1 MKRQFLLF
9 GLLIILFSACKK
21 TSFNDSKQAQI
32 DDDKIKAYI
41 AANHIDVTKD
51 PSGIYYGFV
60 KLDTGNAHPKLTDTV
75 QVNYTG
81 KLLNGTVFDTES
93 ASIIPLAGTVKG
105 WQIAIPLMTYDGSS
119 KNYTR
124 MRLIIPS
131 ALGYGS
137 VAQTGGTT
145 PIPANSVLDF
155 TIDLIGFYGPGD
167 N

>member
-1 MKRQFLLF
+1 MKKQFLLF

-51 PSGIYYGFV
+51 PSTGIYYKIETVNSGP
-60 KLDTGNAHPKLTDTV
+60 HPTLNDTV
-75 QVNYTG
+75 KVTYTG
-81 KLLNGTVFDTES
+81 QLLNGTVFDS
-93 ASIIPLAGTVKG
+93 QSGYLIPLSNVVKG
-105 WQIAIPLMTYDGSS
+105 WQIGVPLMGADGSQPFS
-119 KNYTR
+119 R

-131 ALGYGS
+131 ALGYGA
-137 VAQTGGTT
+137 VATSGNV

-155 TIDLIGFYGPGD
+155 KIDLLGFY
-167 N
+167 

>member
-1 MKRQFLLF
+1 MKKQFLLF

-51 PSGIYYGFV
+51 PSTGIYYKIV
-60 KLDTGNAHPKLTDTV
+60 TPDTGAHPTLADTV
-75 QVNYTG
+75 QVTYTG
-81 KLLNGTVFDTES
+81 RLLNGTVFDSENGTIMALS
-93 ASIIPLAGTVKG
+93 AVVKG
-105 WQIAIPLMTYDGSS
+105 WQLGIPLMGSDG
-119 KNYTR
+119 KAPYCR
-124 MRLIIPS
+124 LRLIIPS

-145 PIPANSVLDF
+145 TIPANSVLDF
-155 TIDLIGFYGPGD
+155 TIDLIGFYGPSLK
-167 N
+167 

>member
-1 MKRQFLLF
+1 MKKQFLLF

-51 PSGIYYGFV
+51 PSGIYYKLV
-60 KLDTGNAHPKLTDTV
+60 KLDTGNAHPKLGDTI
-75 QVNYTG
+75 QVNYVG
-81 KLLNGTVFDTES
+81 KLLNGTVFDTENG
-93 ASIIPLAGTVKG
+93 SIIPLAGTVKG
-105 WQIAIPLMTYDGSS
+105 WQLAIPLMTYDNSGV
-119 KNYTR
+119 NYSR
-124 MRLIIPS
+124 LRLIIPS

-137 VAQTGGTT
+137 VAQTSGNV

-155 TIDLIGFYGPGD
+155 QIDLIGYYPYP
-167 N
+167 